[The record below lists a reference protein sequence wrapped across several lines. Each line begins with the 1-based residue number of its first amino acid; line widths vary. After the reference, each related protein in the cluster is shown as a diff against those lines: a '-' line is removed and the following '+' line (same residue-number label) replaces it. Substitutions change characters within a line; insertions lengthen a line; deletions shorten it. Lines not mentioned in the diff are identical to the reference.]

1 MVAPDQEPST
11 WSSATEPFFGVFLG
25 QTLRGSAIRAP
36 SRTATKRETLAQ
48 AVKCDVLNF
57 D

>member
-11 WSSATEPFFGVFLG
+11 WSSAIAPFFGVFLG
-25 QTLRGSAIRAP
+25 QMLRGSAIRAP

-48 AVKCDVLNF
+48 AAKCDVTNF